1 VLSIAILSLC
11 ALPQEPIE
19 PAPVAA
25 SEQQLSVLIGKATSD
40 QAASELRQQL
50 RALSVEWPV
59 LPSRLLEAT
68 LLAQPENNPKITAAI
83 RLAGELGSTDDNLLR
98 RLSALLDSRQFAAV
112 SRSALSTICG
122 REFVNGSAFN
132 SWYENAQGQGREVW
146 LETVLQQQ
154 WQQQEQLWR
163 QRLIKSPSVAVI
175 TFAMQNSRRAV
186 REIAFI
192 SLANLDTAAINDGQ
206 LNLVAAAFRDALES
220 ESDLQL
226 RVQLLQQ
233 TTRFIAGQEA
243 LNLLLPAI
251 KQGKP
256 NEATEA
262 SRQLAF
268 IEPSASAWQA
278 LIWAIDGSYAT
289 GDKKADIGSVNAATR
304 LALWTGLSSLDA
316 RPPDVTQATID
327 VLLQRGLSQESDQ
340 AVLEKIYVCAGR
352 QAGIEFLPILEAVVL
367 DKQRDPLHRSVAL
380 LSMTSIT
387 ERAVNAPPISTL
399 VINLLGDTEA
409 QVRAQ
414 AIVALRRLNPD
425 GATEELADRLSQET
439 QIILQKQLLNALL
452 EERSALIFEPLLLF
466 VPPTELIEGYS
477 RALVFQISAD
487 IALLTRAVDALSL
500 RQSFQTSLMLVRAFP
515 LDKLSL
521 EATAILQGLH
531 AKVLSEHL
539 LTQSIDESNQP
550 SVDDALLR
558 LRDLQSANPT
568 EGSWLEYE
576 IQLRLL
582 DGDVT
587 RCIDIVSLLAAS
599 DSSTTAKWT
608 LALDIMSAAS
618 EQNIADAANTVRVAM
633 MSADA
638 LPAELEFRASQLF
651 DLATPPQLRDDDA
664 EQDQAATE

>member
-1 VLSIAILSLC
+1 
-11 ALPQEPIE
+11 
-19 PAPVAA
+19 
-25 SEQQLSVLIGKATSD
+25 
-40 QAASELRQQL
+40 
-50 RALSVEWPV
+50 
-59 LPSRLLEAT
+59 
-68 LLAQPENNPKITAAI
+68 
-83 RLAGELGSTDDNLLR
+83 
-98 RLSALLDSRQFAAV
+98 
-112 SRSALSTICG
+112 
-122 REFVNGSAFN
+122 
-132 SWYENAQGQGREVW
+132 
-146 LETVLQQQ
+146 
-154 WQQQEQLWR
+154 
-163 QRLIKSPSVAVI
+163 
-175 TFAMQNSRRAV
+175 
-186 REIAFI
+186 
-192 SLANLDTAAINDGQ
+192 
-206 LNLVAAAFRDALES
+206 
-220 ESDLQL
+220 LQL

-233 TTRFIAGQEA
+233 TTRFITGNEA
-243 LNLLLPAI
+243 LTLLLRAI
-251 KQGKP
+251 EQGKP

-268 IEPSASAWQA
+268 IAPSAFAWQA
-278 LIWAIDGSYAT
+278 LMRAIDGSYAT

>member
-1 VLSIAILSLC
+1 MLSIAILSLC
-11 ALPQEPIE
+11 ALPQELIE

-59 LPSRLLEAT
+59 LASRLLEAT

-122 REFVNGSAFN
+122 REFVNGAAFN

-186 REIAFI
+186 REIAFT
-192 SLANLDTAAINDGQ
+192 SLANLDTAVINDGQ

-220 ESDLQL
+220 ERDLQL

-233 TTRFIAGQEA
+233 TTRFITGNEA
-243 LNLLLPAI
+243 LTLLLRAI
-251 KQGKP
+251 EQGKP

-268 IEPSASAWQA
+268 IAPSAFAWQA
-278 LIWAIDGSYAT
+278 LMRAIDGSYAT
-289 GDKKADIGSVNAATR
+289 GDEKPDIGSVSAATR
-304 LALWTGLSSLDA
+304 LALWTGLSSLST
-316 RPPDVTQATID
+316 RSSDVTQATID

-340 AVLEKIYVCAGR
+340 AVLEKIYVCTGR
-352 QAGIEFLPILEAVVL
+352 QAGIEFLPILEAVVF
-367 DKQRDPLHRSVAL
+367 DKQGDTLHRSVAL
-380 LSMTSIT
+380 LSMTTIT
-387 ERAVNAPPISTL
+387 ERAVDAPPISAL
-399 VINLLGDTEA
+399 VISLLGDTEK

-425 GATEELADRLSQET
+425 GATEILADRLSQET
-439 QIILQKQLLNALL
+439 QSILQKQLLNALL
-452 EERSALIFEPLLLF
+452 EERSALILEKLLVF

-477 RALVFQISAD
+477 RAVVFQISAD
-487 IALLTRAVDALSL
+487 IALLTRAVDALRL
-500 RQSFQTSLMLVRAFP
+500 RQSFETSLMLVRAFP
-515 LDKLSL
+515 LDSLSL
-521 EATAILQGLH
+521 EATAILQRLH

-539 LTQSIDESNQP
+539 LKQGIDENNQLF
-550 SVDDALLR
+550 VDDALLR

-568 EGSWLEYE
+568 EGSWLECE

-582 DGDVT
+582 MGDVT
-587 RCIDIVSLLAAS
+587 RCLDIVSLLAAS
-599 DSSTTAKWT
+599 DSSTIAKWT

-618 EQNIADAANTVRVAM
+618 EHNIADAVNTVRVAM
-633 MSADA
+633 LSAAA

-651 DLATPPQLRDDDA
+651 DLATPPQLRDDNA
-664 EQDQAATE
+664 EEDQATTE